1 MHIQC
6 KMCKI
11 AATIIT
17 SVYRSTQYC
26 DKRQEFGNTRQGS
39 TKKMPSWTCWYML
52 KLNRVTEHWNGRTE
66 GNGQSIVR
74 FPLFILSHAPLL

>member
-39 TKKMPSWTCWYML
+39 TKKNA
-52 KLNRVTEHWNGRTE
+52 KLD
-66 GNGQSIVR
+66 
-74 FPLFILSHAPLL
+74 LLVHVKVK